1 MPLGWVFIA
10 ATLASPT
17 GQGLVETARD
27 YLGYP
32 YVYGDE
38 GTYGFDCSGFV
49 RTVYARH
56 GYSLPRTSRQQS
68 KVGEPI
74 EFDALRAGDLVF
86 FTPSPTSNRV
96 SHVGIATGDG
106 SMIHA
111 SSGRGE
117 VVIDPLTMRYWQDHR
132 AEGRRII
139 GTPFAELPASEAGSE
154 REHTRPPPPTL
165 GTSAKPAL
173 WHSGPV
179 DLQRRQTS
187 IGARALASLSEDDA
201 TLWLLAPN
209 LELRS
214 SRWDAELVAQLPIA
228 WDANGDARLLFEGAG
243 GLLRVL
249 DRARIGSPDARLY
262 LEASRE
268 VSLSLGR
275 GGLVDGVT
283 PMAQT
288 RSLVGLPV
296 RAGFG
301 VASAYRND
309 SLSVRLAT
317 DDVVTPSVWATR
329 IESAGALRL
338 GVQGALDPN
347 APGGGRGAAGV
358 TAAWALLDQRSV
370 GLTLHGEASVFEVEE
385 TAPALSGGVDLRLSP
400 APLELELGAA
410 YRRYAPGAAPDLFG
424 VDYRNWRDRGIWT
437 LLDEE
442 SSEGSWSNA
451 IRVNGLIA
459 LTRRFAV
466 RAAATFAEPGAVI
479 EQDQLELG
487 VIAREW
493 QLGGRWSLSAAL
505 SYHQRFVSG
514 FGTVSRDR
522 DLYFATARL
531 HSLDGFSFG
540 AQLAKRNFSSGSSI
554 DGAFDVAYSLTF

>member
-1 MPLGWVFIA
+1 MPLAWVFIA
-10 ATLASPT
+10 ATALSSS
-17 GQGLVETARD
+17 GNDVVETARD

-49 RTVYARH
+49 RSVYARH
-56 GYSLPRTSRQQS
+56 GYTLPRTSRQQS
-68 KVGEPI
+68 RVGEPVA
-74 EFDALRAGDLVF
+74 FDALRAGDLVF
-86 FTPSPTSNRV
+86 FTPSPKSNRV

-117 VVIDPLTMRYWQDHR
+117 VVIDPLTMRYWRDHR
-132 AEGRRII
+132 AEGRRIL
-139 GTPFAELPASEAGSE
+139 GTPFAELPTGEEDEA
-154 REHTRPPPPTL
+154 REHDTPLPATL
-165 GTSAKPAL
+165 GSSAKPSL

-187 IGARALASLSEDDA
+187 LGVRALASMSDDDA
-201 TLWLLAPN
+201 TVWLLAPT

-214 SRWDAELVAQLPIA
+214 SRLDGELVAQFPIA
-228 WDANGDARLLFEGAG
+228 WDTNGDARLLFEGPG
-243 GLLRVL
+243 GLLRIL

-262 LEASRE
+262 FEASRE
-268 VSLSLGR
+268 VSLSLGK
-275 GGLVDGVT
+275 GSLVDGVT

-296 RAGFG
+296 RAGFA
-301 VASAYRND
+301 VATAYRDDNFGA
-309 SLSVRLAT
+309 RLLA
-317 DDVVTPSVWATR
+317 DDIVAPSVLAAR
-329 IESAGALRL
+329 VESAGALRL
-338 GVQGALDPN
+338 GIQWAIDPN
-347 APGGGRGAAGV
+347 VPDGNRAAGGV
-358 TAAWALLDQRSV
+358 SAAWDVLDQRSIGV
-370 GLTLHGEASVFEVEE
+370 ALRGDASVFEVEQ
-385 TAPALSGGVDLRLSP
+385 TAPALAAGIDLRVSP
-400 APLELELGAA
+400 SPVELELGAE

-424 VDYRNWRDRGIWT
+424 VDYRSWRDRGIWS

-442 SSEGSWSNA
+442 STTGAWQNA
-451 IRVNGLIA
+451 LRVDGLLA

-466 RAAATFAEPGAVI
+466 RAAMTFADPGSVI
-479 EQDQLELG
+479 DQDQLEVGL
-487 VIAREW
+487 IAREW

-514 FGTVSRDR
+514 FGELESDR
-522 DLYFATARL
+522 DLFFATARL
-531 HSLDGFSFG
+531 LSLDGLSFG
-540 AQLAKRNFSSGSSI
+540 AQVAKRNFNEGSRL